1 MTRGQFWCIF
11 FIGFVFTIVGIF
23 ILIYPFY
30 HKIKCTEPTMAKVI
44 GFEKRWSRGSKGRMG
59 RYVYYP
65 VFSYKANGE
74 EIEVEHN
81 VSPTDFQ
88 VGEYV
93 ELKYNSKNPY
103 QYYIEDSKKAGNWVF
118 IITGML
124 FAPMGILDLWFLF
137 TYGQRN
143 PKENYSSPKIAKEEI
158 IIKEI
163 DENYRR

>member
-11 FIGFVFTIVGIF
+11 FIGFIFTIVGIF

-124 FAPMGILDLWFLF
+124 FVPMGILGLWFLF

-143 PKENYSSPKIAKEEI
+143 PKENYSSPKIVKEEI

>member
-124 FAPMGILDLWFLF
+124 FTPMGILGLWFLF
-137 TYGQRN
+137 TYEQRN

>member
-11 FIGFVFTIVGIF
+11 FIGFIFTVVGIF

-44 GFEKRWSRGSKGRMG
+44 GFEKRWSRGNKGRMG

-118 IITGML
+118 IVAGML
-124 FAPMGILDLWFLF
+124 FAPMGILGLWFLF

-143 PKENYSSPKIAKEEI
+143 PKENYSSPKIV
-158 IIKEI
+158 KEI

>member
-1 MTRGQFWCIF
+1 
-11 FIGFVFTIVGIF
+11 
-23 ILIYPFY
+23 
-30 HKIKCTEPTMAKVI
+30 MAKVI
-44 GFEKRWSRGSKGRMG
+44 GFEKRWSRGNKGRMG
-59 RYVYYP
+59 RYIYYP
-65 VFSYKANGE
+65 VFSYKVNGE

-124 FAPMGILDLWFLF
+124 FTPMGILGLWFLF
-137 TYGQRN
+137 TYEQRN

>member
-59 RYVYYP
+59 RYIYYP

-118 IITGML
+118 IVAGML
-124 FAPMGILDLWFLF
+124 FAPMGILGLWFLF

-163 DENYRR
+163 DENYGR

>member
-1 MTRGQFWCIF
+1 M
-11 FIGFVFTIVGIF
+11 
-23 ILIYPFY
+23 
-30 HKIKCTEPTMAKVI
+30 
-44 GFEKRWSRGSKGRMG
+44 
-59 RYVYYP
+59 
-65 VFSYKANGE
+65 
-74 EIEVEHN
+74 
-81 VSPTDFQ
+81 
-88 VGEYV
+88 

-118 IITGML
+118 LVTGML
-124 FAPMGILDLWFLF
+124 FAPMGILGLWFLF

>member
-11 FIGFVFTIVGIF
+11 FIGFIFTVVGIF

-44 GFEKRWSRGSKGRMG
+44 GFEKRWSRGSKERMG
-59 RYVYYP
+59 RYIYYP
-65 VFSYKANGE
+65 VFSYKVNGE

-93 ELKYNSKNPY
+93 ELKYNPKNPY

-118 IITGML
+118 ISTGML
-124 FAPMGILDLWFLF
+124 FTPMGILALWFLF
-137 TYGQRN
+137 NYG
-143 PKENYSSPKIAKEEI
+143 
-158 IIKEI
+158 IKKS
-163 DENYRR
+163 

>member
-11 FIGFVFTIVGIF
+11 FIGFIFTIVGIF

-30 HKIKCTEPTMAKVI
+30 HKIKCTEPTIAKVI
-44 GFEKRWSRGSKGRMG
+44 GFEKRWSRGNRGRMG

-118 IITGML
+118 IVAGML
-124 FAPMGILDLWFLF
+124 FAPMGILGLWFLF

>member
-11 FIGFVFTIVGIF
+11 FIGFIFTVVGIF

-44 GFEKRWSRGSKGRMG
+44 GFEKRWSRGNKGRMG

-74 EIEVEHN
+74 EIEVEHS

-93 ELKYNSKNPY
+93 ELKYNPKNPY

-118 IITGML
+118 ISTGML
-124 FAPMGILDLWFLF
+124 FTPMGILALWFLF
-137 TYGQRN
+137 NYG
-143 PKENYSSPKIAKEEI
+143 
-158 IIKEI
+158 IKKS
-163 DENYRR
+163 

>member
-11 FIGFVFTIVGIF
+11 FIGFIFTIVGIF

-30 HKIKCTEPTMAKVI
+30 HKIKCTELTMAKVI
-44 GFEKRWSRGSKGRMG
+44 GFEKRWSRGNKGRMG

-124 FAPMGILDLWFLF
+124 FTPMGILALWFLF
-137 TYGQRN
+137 NYG
-143 PKENYSSPKIAKEEI
+143 
-158 IIKEI
+158 IKKS
-163 DENYRR
+163 

>member
-11 FIGFVFTIVGIF
+11 FIGFIFTVVGIF

-30 HKIKCTEPTMAKVI
+30 HKIKCTESTTAKVI

-59 RYVYYP
+59 RYIYYP
-65 VFSYKANGE
+65 VFSYKVNGE
-74 EIEVEHN
+74 EIEVKHN

-118 IITGML
+118 IVAGML
-124 FAPMGILDLWFLF
+124 FAPMGILGLWFLF

-143 PKENYSSPKIAKEEI
+143 PKENYSSPKIVKEEI

>member
-11 FIGFVFTIVGIF
+11 FIGFIFTIVGIF

-30 HKIKCTEPTMAKVI
+30 HKIKCTELTMAKVI
-44 GFEKRWSRGSKGRMG
+44 GFEKRWSRGNKGRMG

-124 FAPMGILDLWFLF
+124 FTPMGILGLWFLF
-137 TYGQRN
+137 TYEQRN

>member
-124 FAPMGILDLWFLF
+124 FTPMGILALWFLF
-137 TYGQRN
+137 NYG
-143 PKENYSSPKIAKEEI
+143 
-158 IIKEI
+158 IKKS
-163 DENYRR
+163 

>member
-11 FIGFVFTIVGIF
+11 FIGFIFTVVGIF
-23 ILIYPFY
+23 TLIYPFY

-44 GFEKRWSRGSKGRMG
+44 GFEKRWSRGNKGRMG
-59 RYVYYP
+59 RYIYYP

-118 IITGML
+118 IVAGML
-124 FAPMGILDLWFLF
+124 FAPMGILGLWFLF

>member
-1 MTRGQFWCIF
+1 
-11 FIGFVFTIVGIF
+11 
-23 ILIYPFY
+23 
-30 HKIKCTEPTMAKVI
+30 MAKVI
-44 GFEKRWSRGSKGRMG
+44 GFEKRWSRGNKGRMG

-118 IITGML
+118 IVAGML
-124 FAPMGILDLWFLF
+124 FAPMGILGLWFLF

-163 DENYRR
+163 DENYGR

>member
-11 FIGFVFTIVGIF
+11 FIGFIFTIVGIF

-44 GFEKRWSRGSKGRMG
+44 GFEKRWSRGNKGRMG

-118 IITGML
+118 IVAGML
-124 FAPMGILDLWFLF
+124 FAPMGILGLWFLF

-163 DENYRR
+163 DENYGR

>member
-11 FIGFVFTIVGIF
+11 FIGFIFTVVGIF

-59 RYVYYP
+59 RYIYYP
-65 VFSYKANGE
+65 VFSYKVNGE

-118 IITGML
+118 IVTGML
-124 FAPMGILDLWFLF
+124 FTPMGILGLWFLF

>member
-11 FIGFVFTIVGIF
+11 FIGFIFTVVGIF

-30 HKIKCTEPTMAKVI
+30 HKIKCTELTMAKVI

-59 RYVYYP
+59 RYIYYP

-81 VSPTDFQ
+81 VSPTNFR
-88 VGEYV
+88 VGEYA

-118 IITGML
+118 IVAGML
-124 FAPMGILDLWFLF
+124 FAPMGILGLWFLF

>member
-11 FIGFVFTIVGIF
+11 FIGFIFTIVGIF

-118 IITGML
+118 ISTGML
-124 FAPMGILDLWFLF
+124 FTPMGILALWFLF
-137 TYGQRN
+137 NYG
-143 PKENYSSPKIAKEEI
+143 
-158 IIKEI
+158 IKKS
-163 DENYRR
+163 

>member
-11 FIGFVFTIVGIF
+11 FIGFIFTIVGIF

-44 GFEKRWSRGSKGRMG
+44 GFEKRWSRGNKGRMG
-59 RYVYYP
+59 RYIYYP

-124 FAPMGILDLWFLF
+124 FTPMGILALWFLF
-137 TYGQRN
+137 NYG
-143 PKENYSSPKIAKEEI
+143 
-158 IIKEI
+158 IKKS
-163 DENYRR
+163 

>member
-1 MTRGQFWCIF
+1 MTREQFWCIF
-11 FIGFVFTIVGIF
+11 FIGFIFTVVGIF

-30 HKIKCTEPTMAKVI
+30 HKIKCTEPTMAKII

-65 VFSYKANGE
+65 VFSYKVNGE

-81 VSPTDFQ
+81 VSPTNFR

-118 IITGML
+118 IVAGML
-124 FAPMGILDLWFLF
+124 FAPMGILGLWFLF

-143 PKENYSSPKIAKEEI
+143 PKENYSSPKIVKEEI

>member
-11 FIGFVFTIVGIF
+11 FIGFIFTIVGIF

-74 EIEVEHN
+74 EIEVEHS

-118 IITGML
+118 IVAGML
-124 FAPMGILDLWFLF
+124 FAPMGILGLWFLF

>member
-1 MTRGQFWCIF
+1 
-11 FIGFVFTIVGIF
+11 
-23 ILIYPFY
+23 
-30 HKIKCTEPTMAKVI
+30 MAKVI

-59 RYVYYP
+59 RYIYYP
-65 VFSYKANGE
+65 VFSYKVNGE

-93 ELKYNSKNPY
+93 ELKYNPKNPY

-124 FAPMGILDLWFLF
+124 FTPMGILALWFLF
-137 TYGQRN
+137 NYG
-143 PKENYSSPKIAKEEI
+143 
-158 IIKEI
+158 IKKS
-163 DENYRR
+163 

>member
-11 FIGFVFTIVGIF
+11 FIGFIFTVVGIF

-44 GFEKRWSRGSKGRMG
+44 GFEKRWSRGSKERMG
-59 RYVYYP
+59 RYIYYP
-65 VFSYKANGE
+65 VFSYKVNGE

-118 IITGML
+118 ISTGML
-124 FAPMGILDLWFLF
+124 FTPMGILALWFLF
-137 TYGQRN
+137 NYG
-143 PKENYSSPKIAKEEI
+143 
-158 IIKEI
+158 IKKS
-163 DENYRR
+163 

>member
-1 MTRGQFWCIF
+1 MSRGQFLCIF
-11 FIGFVFTIVGIF
+11 FIGFIFTIVGIF
-23 ILIYPFY
+23 TLIYPFY
-30 HKIKCTEPTMAKVI
+30 HKIKCTEPAMAKVI

-124 FAPMGILDLWFLF
+124 FTPMGILGLWFLF
-137 TYGQRN
+137 TYEQRN

>member
-11 FIGFVFTIVGIF
+11 FIGFIFTVVGIF
-23 ILIYPFY
+23 TLIYPFY

-59 RYVYYP
+59 RYIYYP
-65 VFSYKANGE
+65 VFSYKVNGE

-88 VGEYV
+88 FGEYV
-93 ELKYNSKNPY
+93 ELKYNSKNPC

-118 IITGML
+118 IVTGML
-124 FAPMGILDLWFLF
+124 FTPMGILALWFLL
-137 TYGQRN
+137 TYG
-143 PKENYSSPKIAKEEI
+143 
-158 IIKEI
+158 IKKS
-163 DENYRR
+163 

>member
-11 FIGFVFTIVGIF
+11 FIGFIFTIVGIF

-44 GFEKRWSRGSKGRMG
+44 GFEKRWSRGNKGRMG

-124 FAPMGILDLWFLF
+124 FTPMGILALWFLF
-137 TYGQRN
+137 NYG
-143 PKENYSSPKIAKEEI
+143 
-158 IIKEI
+158 IKKS
-163 DENYRR
+163 

>member
-11 FIGFVFTIVGIF
+11 FIGFIFTVVGIF

-65 VFSYKANGE
+65 VFSYKANGKQ
-74 EIEVEHN
+74 IDVEHN

-124 FAPMGILDLWFLF
+124 FAPMGILGLWFLF

-163 DENYRR
+163 DENYGR

>member
-11 FIGFVFTIVGIF
+11 FIGFIFTIVGIF
-23 ILIYPFY
+23 TLIYPFY

-44 GFEKRWSRGSKGRMG
+44 GFEKRWSRGNKGRMG

-65 VFSYKANGE
+65 VFSYKVNEE

-118 IITGML
+118 IVAGML
-124 FAPMGILDLWFLF
+124 FAPMGILGLWFLF

>member
-11 FIGFVFTIVGIF
+11 FIGFIFTIVGIF

-30 HKIKCTEPTMAKVI
+30 HKIKCTEPTIAKVI
-44 GFEKRWSRGSKGRMG
+44 GFEKRWSRGNKGRMG

-118 IITGML
+118 IVAGML
-124 FAPMGILDLWFLF
+124 FAPMGILGLWFLF

>member
-30 HKIKCTEPTMAKVI
+30 HKIKCTEPTTAKVI

-59 RYVYYP
+59 CYIYYP

-81 VSPTDFQ
+81 VSPTDFKL
-88 VGEYV
+88 ENMLNLNII
-93 ELKYNSKNPY
+93 LKIPIN
-103 QYYIEDSKKAGNWVF
+103 
-118 IITGML
+118 II
-124 FAPMGILDLWFLF
+124 
-137 TYGQRN
+137 
-143 PKENYSSPKIAKEEI
+143 
-158 IIKEI
+158 
-163 DENYRR
+163 

>member
-11 FIGFVFTIVGIF
+11 FIGFIFTIVGIF

-118 IITGML
+118 IVAGML
-124 FAPMGILDLWFLF
+124 FAPMGILGLWFLF

>member
-11 FIGFVFTIVGIF
+11 FIGFIFTIVGIF

-118 IITGML
+118 IVAGML
-124 FAPMGILDLWFLF
+124 FAPMGILGLWFLF

-163 DENYRR
+163 DENYGR

>member
-11 FIGFVFTIVGIF
+11 FIGFIFTIVGIF
-23 ILIYPFY
+23 TLIYPFY

-59 RYVYYP
+59 RYIYYP

-124 FAPMGILDLWFLF
+124 FTPMGILALWFLF
-137 TYGQRN
+137 NYG
-143 PKENYSSPKIAKEEI
+143 
-158 IIKEI
+158 IKKS
-163 DENYRR
+163 

>member
-11 FIGFVFTIVGIF
+11 FIGFIFTIVGIF

-44 GFEKRWSRGSKGRMG
+44 GFEKRWSRGNKGRMG
-59 RYVYYP
+59 RYIYYP
-65 VFSYKANGE
+65 VFSYKVNGE

-118 IITGML
+118 IVAGML
-124 FAPMGILDLWFLF
+124 FAPMGILGLWFLF